1 MNCQN
6 SRCFRPSLVHEMIL
20 RQLPL
25 PEHFQSFL
33 RLFDQRIY
41 SHHLDRQ
48 ILSPLTCKVLRQRE
62 SYSSIMSIARSF
74 GFGRACPSETMESVP
89 TCRWT
94 ELPLCSFPTPQR
106 GVRTHHVYPPR
117 IQLFHDSKRHQSKG
131 QTDRQRWR
139 PMQASG
145 ESRERLTQ
153 WSLEDSQK
161 PR

>member
-89 TCRWT
+89 TCRW
-94 ELPLCSFPTPQR
+94 LPRLQAPPIKGTNGPTKVATNASVGREPR
-106 GVRTHHVYPPR
+106 KADSMVTRRLAETTLIPKGLKTCVIMLSSVCTRT
-117 IQLFHDSKRHQSKG
+117 I
-131 QTDRQRWR
+131 
-139 PMQASG
+139 
-145 ESRERLTQ
+145 
-153 WSLEDSQK
+153 
-161 PR
+161 